1 MDDVLDQ
8 NERLDWLVSAVSS
21 ARAEIDRLSAKD
33 AISECIFRYARGIDR
48 IDESLLRSVFHPD
61 AIIDFS
67 PSFKGPLDD
76 WIALSIAHQRS
87 QFQAHHMFGL
97 VSIQVAGDRAV
108 AESYGL
114 ARHKNRID
122 GKWLDLI
129 IAFRTFDRFSRRS
142 GEWKI
147 SERKQVTDW
156 ARTVGI
162 SDGNDLL
169 YENGFLEKGARNRLD
184 ASYKFHL

>member
-1 MDDVLDQ
+1 MDQ
-8 NERLDWLVSAVSS
+8 NERLEWLGL
-21 ARAEIDRLSAKD
+21 RAEIERLSAKD

-48 IDESLLRSVFHPD
+48 IDEALLRSVFHPD

-67 PSFKGPLDD
+67 PTFKGPLEA
-76 WIALSIAHQRS
+76 WIALSIEHQRS

-108 AESYGL
+108 TESYGL
-114 ARHKNRID
+114 ARHKNQID
-122 GKWLDLI
+122 GAWVDI
-129 IAFRTFDRFSRRS
+129 IIGLRTFDRFSRRD

-156 ARTVGI
+156 ARTLPVAN
-162 SDGNDLL
+162 GNDLI
-169 YENGFLEKGARNRLD
+169 YENGYLEKGARDRSD
-184 ASYKFHL
+184 ASYEFTL